1 MCFRTIPGHPNA
13 IAPGKRP
20 MHTIIPGMAIKDG
33 KAVLPFGVMGGH
45 YQAVGHA
52 QIISDIVDRGYDPQQ
67 AADAPRSH
75 AIDGVLKLE
84 RTIPPAVGEDLARRG
99 HKLDWLPRP
108 LGGCQMIEIDWQ
120 RGVLVG
126 GSDPRKDGMALGY

>member
-1 MCFRTIPGHPNA
+1 MALKFRGRTHADFTKLLNTKADRYQKKVTTYDAEKSGVVLHNRGMCFRTIPGHPNA

-20 MHTIIPGMAIKDG
+20 MHTIIPGMAMKDG

-67 AADAPRSH
+67 AAVFP
-75 AIDGVLKLE
+75 
-84 RTIPPAVGEDLARRG
+84 
-99 HKLDWLPRP
+99 
-108 LGGCQMIEIDWQ
+108 
-120 RGVLVG
+120 
-126 GSDPRKDGMALGY
+126 GSRNFIPRKKSWS

>member
-1 MCFRTIPGHPNA
+1 
-13 IAPGKRP
+13 
-20 MHTIIPGMAIKDG
+20 MHTIIPGMAMKDG

-52 QIISDIVDRGYDPQQ
+52 QVISDIVDRGYDPQQ

-84 RTIPPAVGEDLARRG
+84 RTIP
-99 HKLDWLPRP
+99 KS
-108 LGGCQMIEIDWQ
+108 
-120 RGVLVG
+120 VG
-126 GSDPRKDGMALGY
+126 GRARAARPQDRLAAAAAWAAAR